1 MATSYGFNRNT
12 SYEKMNDKN
21 AMYRCIART
30 MFRTERVRKLHV
42 ERLSCEDYPER
53 SKLWIWL
60 NFMGLIETWDM
71 IK

>member
-1 MATSYGFNRNT
+1 
-12 SYEKMNDKN
+12 MNDKN